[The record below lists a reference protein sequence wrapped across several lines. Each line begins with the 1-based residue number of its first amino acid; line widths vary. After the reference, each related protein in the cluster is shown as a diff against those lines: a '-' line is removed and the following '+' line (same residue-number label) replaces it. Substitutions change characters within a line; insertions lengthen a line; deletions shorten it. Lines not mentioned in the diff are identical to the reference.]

1 MKKSIEN
8 LLEKDLKIVD
18 KRKIIFSVP
27 FAILLVAAILM
38 IIFRFTLGSALNL
51 GTDFTGG
58 YSIDI
63 QLGNKLTDDNYDA
76 YCDKIED
83 IMSEVT
89 SEDGKTYSIR
99 VDNMQRQGS
108 GEKSSIHVKYFAVKS
123 ASESEMIDSVN
134 PAIQKAL
141 EERILMI
148 IPKVAIGLDT
158 SDGNRITL
166 EYSEVID
173 DAMLDNIKAKFGE
186 LVGTLNEQ
194 YNAGITF
201 DGVVGDNIAVG
212 AENRKIVT
220 ISCKT
225 LTVTDGISAAIED
238 GMRISDVYSGNVAA
252 GSMVGATVSTELI
265 FNAVLAVVL
274 ALIFM
279 LCYIGIRFQL
289 SSGLACIIALLH
301 DVLMMF
307 AFMAICHIE
316 INSTF
321 IAALI
326 TILGYSINNS
336 IIIFDRVRENMRS
349 VYAKDMTPEQ
359 IANKSVKE
367 TLLRSINTTITT
379 LIMIL
384 MVAILGV
391 TDIKIFAFPIII
403 GLISGTFSSIC
414 IAPSLWAL
422 FQRVGK
428 KNKNNFN
435 KSEPK
440 KTKKK
445 AADNAPAPS
454 DANAEVVA

>member
-8 LLEKDLKIVD
+8 LLDKDLKIVD
-18 KRKIIFSVP
+18 KRKIIFSIP
-27 FAILLVAAILM
+27 LAILVVAAILM
-38 IIFRFTLGSALNL
+38 VIFRFTLGSALNL

-76 YCDKIED
+76 YCDRIED
-83 IMSEVT
+83 IMSSVT
-89 SEDGKTYSIR
+89 AEDGKTYSVR

-108 GEKSSIHVKYFAVKS
+108 GDSASIHVKYFAVKN
-123 ASESEMIDSVN
+123 ASESEMTDNVN

-141 EERILMI
+141 EERILML
-148 IPKVAIGLDT
+148 IPTVEVNGAV
-158 SDGNRITL
+158 ITL
-166 EYSEVID
+166 KYGEVVD
-173 DAMLDNIKAKFGE
+173 DVTLENLKAKFGE
-186 LVGTLNEQ
+186 LIGKLNEQ
-194 YNAGITF
+194 YGAAITF
-201 DGVVGDNIAVG
+201 EGSASDSIAHDTENLKNVVI
-212 AENRKIVT
+212 T
-220 ISCKT
+220 CKT
-225 LTVTDGISAAIED
+225 LTVSDGFVAAVED
-238 GMRISDVYSGNVAA
+238 GMRINDVYSGNVAS

-289 SSGLACIIALLH
+289 SSGLACIVALLH

-349 VYAKDMTPEQ
+349 VYAKDMTSEQ
-359 IANKSVKE
+359 IANKSVRE
-367 TLLRSINTTITT
+367 TLMRSINTTITT
-379 LIMIL
+379 LIMIV

-403 GLISGTFSSIC
+403 GLISGTFSSIF

-428 KNKNNFN
+428 KNKNNDN
-435 KSEPK
+435 KPDYK

-445 AADNAPAPS
+445 VPDTATASS
-454 DANAEVVA
+454 DAGAEVVA

>member
-8 LLEKDLKIVD
+8 LLDKDLKIVD
-18 KRKIIFSVP
+18 KRKIIFSIP
-27 FAILLVAAILM
+27 FAILFVAAILM

-76 YCDKIED
+76 YCDRIED

-89 SEDGKTYSIR
+89 AEDGKTYSVR

-108 GEKSSIHVKYFAVKS
+108 GDSSSIHVKYFAVKN

-141 EERILMI
+141 EERILML
-148 IPKVAIGLDT
+148 IPSAEI
-158 SDGNRITL
+158 DGTKITL
-166 EYSEVID
+166 KYGEVVD
-173 DAMLDNIKAKFGE
+173 DVTLSDLKAKFGE
-186 LVGTLNEQ
+186 IIEKLNEQ
-194 YNAGITF
+194 FGAQITF
-201 DGVVGDNIAVG
+201 DGSVGDSIAIDS
-212 AENRKIVT
+212 ENRKNVVIT
-220 ISCKT
+220 CKT
-225 LTVTDGISAAIED
+225 LTASDGLVGELEES
-238 GMRISDVYSGNVAA
+238 MRINDVYSGNVAA

-289 SSGLACIIALLH
+289 SSGLACIVALLH

-349 VYAKDMTPEQ
+349 VFAKDMTPEQ
-359 IANKSVKE
+359 IANKSVRE
-367 TLLRSINTTITT
+367 TLMRSINTTITT
-379 LIMIL
+379 LIMIV

-403 GLISGTFSSIC
+403 GLISGTFSSIF

-435 KSEPK
+435 KPNAK
-440 KTKKK
+440 KSKKK
-445 AADNAPAPS
+445 AVDSAVTPS
-454 DANAEVVA
+454 ETGAEVVA